1 MISYTKNATVT
12 SDVAVVKEWLVSEPS
27 HFFRQYVMNDIAYH
41 QAMAG
46 KEASLNHISDRG
58 WEVNEHV
65 KKAAELITF
74 VKILNEYG
82 KPEKELYKL
91 TIEIDSNLEDYV

>member
-1 MISYTKNATVT
+1 MISYTKNSTADQEV
-12 SDVAVVKEWLVSEPS
+12 VGVKEWLREGSAKA
-27 HFFRQYVMNDIAYH
+27 FRKYVMNDIAFH

-46 KEASLNHISDRG
+46 KEASLNHVSDRG

-74 VKILNEYG
+74 VRLLDDYS
-82 KPEKELYKL
+82 KPERELYKL
-91 TIEIDSNLEDYV
+91 SLEIDTNLE